1 MSAKVNPRPPTQDSP
16 AELRHWGMLFFTAA
30 IWGSSFILIKRGLFT
45 ADGQELFTPLQVG
58 AMRILFAAMFMLPF
72 IYRRFHSLKNGKLK
86 YLLAVGIF
94 GNGIPAFLFALAQTE
109 IPSAL
114 AGMLNA
120 LVPVFSMLIGL
131 AVFGVRI
138 KLLQAAGVLVGLGS
152 AIGLILSTG
161 GLEGSSINVWYALL
175 VVGATMC
182 YAISLN
188 IIKQYLQ
195 HESAIDITGLALVL
209 VSPVGLGI
217 LLSTDFI
224 SRVDAIDGAWTG
236 IGAISILAIL
246 GTAIALMIFNKMVKE
261 TTTIFASSV
270 TYLIPLIAIIWGL
283 MDGETLAASQVACA
297 LTMLGGIF
305 LINRS

>member
-1 MSAKVNPRPPTQDSP
+1 
-16 AELRHWGMLFFTAA
+16 
-30 IWGSSFILIKRGLFT
+30 
-45 ADGQELFTPLQVG
+45 
-58 AMRILFAAMFMLPF
+58 MFMLPF
-72 IYRRFHSLKNGKLK
+72 IYNRFQTLKNGKFK
-86 YLLAVGIF
+86 YLLAVGVF

-138 KLLQAAGVLVGLGS
+138 KLLQAIGVLVGLGS
-152 AIGLILSTG
+152 AIGIILTTG
-161 GLEGSSINVWYALL
+161 QIDGSSINIWYALL
-175 VVGATMC
+175 VVAATIC

-195 HESAIDITGLALVL
+195 NESAVAITGLALVL
-209 VSPVGLGI
+209 VSPVGLVI
-217 LLSTDFI
+217 LLSTDFV
-224 SRVDAIDGAWTG
+224 SRVNSIEGAWTG
-236 IGAISILAIL
+236 IGAISILAVL

-283 MDGETLAASQVACA
+283 ADGETLATSQVACA
-297 LTMLGGIF
+297 VTMIGGIF
-305 LINRS
+305 LINRG